1 MNSVTSAA
9 TSLRDSA
16 FLPAN
21 KLQQP
26 ASAHETEP
34 IAIIVNDVKAT
45 FRKTRC
51 MTLKQ

>member
-34 IAIIVNDVKAT
+34 IAIVVNDVKAT
-45 FRKTRC
+45 YIA
-51 MTLKQ
+51 